1 MAGQDEIIF
10 SGAYKDFKLGVKYD
24 MTGKT
29 PEQAAFVLA
38 QISAKIEPFAYRFAG
53 LGIDAISRFANPKGS
68 GLQAVCG
75 FFESTPPGTI
85 KETLSKSI
93 PKPELMSA
101 AESYLL
107 NQLLTKAGVMFK
119 AQVHESAIEA
129 EDEEP
134 GDTIAFIGKY
144 KEWVAIKKLC
154 LENAQE
160 YEVSGILSGINH
172 SIVNK
177 AYEFSGSKKD
187 EVGAEA
193 ISKGRRRS
201 LGNIPLALK
210 DLSEKSGAGAPEPYL
225 VMKALDNLGYKPY
238 ASPDMLTA
246 AYPDIK
252 PPKVRGRKPKG

>member
-10 SGAYKDFKLGVKYD
+10 SGAYKEFKLGVKYD

-53 LGIDAISRFANPKGS
+53 IETDAIARFAAPKGS
-68 GLQAVCG
+68 GLSAVCG

-107 NQLLTKAGVMFK
+107 NQLLSKAGVRFK
-119 AQVHESAIEA
+119 AQVQESAIEA

-144 KEWVAIKKLC
+144 KEWIAIKKLC

-172 SIVNK
+172 TIVNK
-177 AYEFSGSKKD
+177 AHEFSGGKKD
-187 EVGAEA
+187 QAGAEA
-193 ISKGRRRS
+193 ISGGKRRS
-201 LGNIPLALK
+201 LGNISLCMKEIA
-210 DLSEKSGAGAPEPYL
+210 EKSGGAAPEPYL
-225 VMKALDNLGYKPY
+225 VMKVLDNLGYKPY

>member
-1 MAGQDEIIF
+1 MAGQDEVIF
-10 SGAYKDFKLGVKYD
+10 SGAYKDFKLGLKYD

-29 PEQAAFVLA
+29 PEQVALVLA
-38 QISAKIEPFAYRFAG
+38 QISAKIEPYAYKFSGIDTDTIARFAT
-53 LGIDAISRFANPKGS
+53 PKGT
-68 GLQAVCG
+68 GLSAVCG
-75 FFESTPPGTI
+75 FFDSTPPSEI
-85 KETLSKSI
+85 KETLAKSI

-107 NQLLTKAGVMFK
+107 NQLLTKAGVGFK
-119 AQVHESAIEA
+119 AQVQGGAIEA

-134 GDTIAFIGKY
+134 GDTIAFIGKF

-154 LENAQE
+154 VERVMD
-160 YEVSGILSGINH
+160 YEVSGILSSINYT
-172 SIVNK
+172 IVNK
-177 AYEFSGSKKD
+177 AYEFSGGKKD
-187 EVGAEA
+187 EAAAEA

-201 LGNIPLALK
+201 LGNISLCLK
-210 DLSEKSGAGAPEPYL
+210 DLAEKSGTGAPEPYL
-225 VMKALDNLGYKPY
+225 VMKVLDNLGYKPY